1 MKMIPIVK
9 CCSIIIMSVVL
20 TAAAVLFRWS
30 YMGREKAAVGEI
42 LKKQKKQIV
51 FFAAA
56 YMITAVLALIFYR
69 RKDMSFFSMAQ
80 KLILW
85 DALVLTAVIDKQI
98 KKIPNKVLLFLL
110 IVRAA
115 GILTEA
121 MRYGASLTNML
132 LFSLLGMVIGGLI
145 PLVAMLLSGGGV
157 GAGDMKLYAVTGAF
171 LGLSGILQTMM
182 FSLFLAAVVS
192 LVMLI
197 CKKAKMKSTM
207 PMAPFIFAGISIY
220 YILI

>member
-1 MKMIPIVK
+1 MTIVK
-9 CCSIIIMSVVL
+9 CSAIILLSVVL

-30 YMGREKAAVGEI
+30 YMGREKLPFVEI
-42 LKKQKKQIV
+42 LKKQKKQTV

-56 YMITAVLALIFYR
+56 FMITAVLALVFYR
-69 RKDMSFFSMAQ
+69 KKEMSYFSMAQ

-85 DALVLTAVIDKQI
+85 DTLVMLAVIDRQI

-115 GILTEA
+115 GILAEVI
-121 MRYGASLTNML
+121 RYDISLTNSL
-132 LFSLLGMVIGGLI
+132 LFSLLGIVIGGLI

-157 GAGDMKLYAVTGAF
+157 GAGDMKLYAVIGAF
-171 LGLSGILQTMM
+171 LGLTGVLQSMM
-182 FSLFLAAVVS
+182 FSLFIAAIVS
-192 LVMLI
+192 LIMLI
-197 CKKAKMKSTM
+197 SKKAKMKSTLA
-207 PMAPFIFAGISIY
+207 MAPFIFAGVSIY